1 MESLGEALEQVE
13 LKYCE
18 RCGGLWLRPTGE
30 EEVYC
35 PECAPKMAEVTVS
48 RRRRRP
54 RVVVVA
60 VNSVDEIEGCIAELL
75 GVSTE
80 GGNA

>member
-1 MESLGEALEQVE
+1 M
-13 LKYCE
+13 
-18 RCGGLWLRPTGE
+18 
-30 EEVYC
+30 YC

-48 RRRRRP
+48 RRRRP

>member
-1 MESLGEALEQVE
+1 MESLEDVLVPME

-18 RCGGLWLRPTGE
+18 RCGGLWFRE
-30 EEVYC
+30 RDAVEVYC
-35 PECAPKMAEVTVS
+35 PGCVPQMADMPTPK
-48 RRRRRP
+48 RK

-60 VNSVDEIEGCIAELL
+60 VNSVDDIEGCLAELAAVC
-75 GVSTE
+75 GE

>member
-1 MESLGEALEQVE
+1 MEIHEDALVPVE

-18 RCGGLWLRPTGE
+18 RCGGLWLRSKGE

-35 PECAPKMAEVTVS
+35 PACVPKMAEFPLA
-48 RRRRRP
+48 RRRP
-54 RVVVVA
+54 RVVVLE
-60 VNSVDEIEGCIAELL
+60 VNSVDEIEGCLAELA
-75 GVSTE
+75 GICVE

>member
-1 MESLGEALEQVE
+1 MKSLDDVLVPVE

-18 RCGGLWLRPTGE
+18 RCGGLWLREKEGME
-30 EEVYC
+30 IYC
-35 PECAPKMAEVTVS
+35 PECVPLMADMPMP
-48 RRRRRP
+48 RRK

-60 VNSVDEIEGCIAELL
+60 VNSVDEIEGCLAELAAVC
-75 GVSTE
+75 GE

>member
-1 MESLGEALEQVE
+1 MEILDDVLVPME

-18 RCGGLWLRPTGE
+18 RRGGSWFRAKDE
-30 EEVYC
+30 QEVYC
-35 PECAPKMAEVTVS
+35 PGWVPQMAELPKPL
-48 RRRRRP
+48 RK

-60 VNSVDEIEGCIAELL
+60 VNSVDEIEGCLAELA
-75 GVSTE
+75 GVCAE

>member
-1 MESLGEALEQVE
+1 MESLDDLLVPME

-18 RCGGLWLRPTGE
+18 RCGGLWFRERAGTE
-30 EEVYC
+30 IYC
-35 PECAPKMAEVTVS
+35 PGCVPLMADMPTP
-48 RRRRRP
+48 RRK

-60 VNSVDEIEGCIAELL
+60 VNSVDDIEGCLAELT
-75 GVSTE
+75 GICGE

>member
-1 MESLGEALEQVE
+1 MERLDDVLVPME

-18 RCGGLWLRPTGE
+18 RCGGLWFRGKDT

-35 PECAPKMAEVTVS
+35 PGCVPQMADMPKPKG
-48 RRRRRP
+48 R

-60 VNSVDEIEGCIAELL
+60 VDSVDEIEGCLAELAAVC
-75 GVSTE
+75 GE